1 MLWKI
6 IMFILSLWI
15 IGLIL
20 NVIGKFIHILL
31 VVALFVIVFKIGQRF
46 SKK

>member
-6 IMFILSLWI
+6 FMLIILVWI
-15 IGLIL
+15 IGLVL
-20 NVIGKFIHILL
+20 DLLGKFIHLL
-31 VVALFVIVFKIGQRF
+31 LIVALFVIVFKLGQRF